1 MGEDLSIVLKAM
13 LDQYSLK
20 DIITQINNL
29 SGKTVI
35 KTDLLINDDSL
46 KKIDKSIDGL
56 GERVKKLNKITLFK
70 DSDDKVHRQIN
81 ELSDALGN
89 IEKRIY
95 TLNKEGNLEFS
106 SSVEIQNLEK
116 QKKEYEKIINLLE
129 RVDSAKNKVYE
140 NLDSQYG
147 FIDIKA
153 LEKVDDSLNNIN
165 LDTEN
170 LFTNYKQINSE
181 VSKYEKQLKLLENN
195 ANKQRQTI
203 DYAQTIQQV
212 KELEN
217 AEKELAKW
225 KEDFS
230 KKNISEAD
238 YEILKQE
245 TLAKIKSDAIRQQ
258 LEEQIRLNAELDKQ
272 DTLEREIALTK
283 QNLQNKLTDITV
295 KNDKYDVDELNRL
308 RESINNVTADTPK
321 AKLKLRELLSEV
333 TALGVEAKKSS
344 STTNSF
350 SDSLKRFLTFYSL
363 HDVIQTT
370 KRVVREL
377 VDTVYDL
384 AESLLEIQ
392 KVSDL
397 TGQSLDSFVQRAYKT
412 GDALSKTGK
421 SVIDATT
428 VFKRAG
434 YDLNESMDLAQS
446 ALIMQSVAENIRDV
460 ETAST
465 SLISVLK
472 GYGFETNKAT
482 HIVDAFNQV
491 SNTQATNFDT
501 LVKGASRISAVMKQ
515 QGNTFE
521 EMIGL
526 LTGAS
531 EVLGADSI
539 ERISTQLRT
548 LSLRLASMNEE
559 TGKFEPEI
567 ISSLNDEFERLAGI
581 SLVDENKQIKSTY
594 DIMND
599 MAKVM
604 PTLDKNTR
612 SYLMELASGKRG
624 METMEAILINWEN
637 VEKATNSAVNSYGS
651 SADEFQKYT
660 ESILGKTEKLKGAW
674 EELAITTLND
684 DTIAW
689 FLDTTTA
696 IIKLTT
702 ATGGLTPVVIG
713 LVSAFALLNAVKFK
727 NTAIDIIGVFAK
739 ITAEAK
745 ITTASIKATIVAL
758 NGLSLA
764 SKLFVGG
771 AIVATVMA
779 IGYGINYLSKESD
792 RAKEAVNT
800 LSLELKDLQSQEVTV
815 QDLSKQYVELRKLK
829 KEQGLN
835 NEEQQRFIDIQNQ
848 LRELLPKVNGAYNI
862 QGNFIIDEDESLTS
876 LNETYKKYITLK
888 REDLATAARENSKYT
903 IKNYQ
908 KEKEELEG
916 LIEYY
921 KLRNS
926 YLSGELDDKDR
937 GRYAKLFS
945 DYGGK
950 YGTLSDIENRIKDV
964 RAEVDNLFVDLS
976 KETADM
982 IKNSNAWDNLTDAGK
997 EALNNIFTEYDD
1009 TELLELNEKLAKNLS
1024 FADEYIKDTTVTD
1037 EFQKL
1042 RESLEKTS
1050 ITANKTS
1057 QEMTKLEE
1065 TIKSLSSTRSE
1076 IESLQKVLENLNT
1089 GNFTAE
1095 DMEQLLSISEEFLPY
1110 LNDEIALREKLEEV
1124 VSRSK
1129 DTYKQTYEYM
1139 VLLSSDS
1146 YNILSNRIEKYFND
1160 LGLAYKDDLKNYK
1173 DLESA
1178 KATISNNLIGQLAK
1192 KWGNYFSVGIGGIV
1206 QDDDLSGG
1214 KRTRVQNKDIVEAQ
1228 KLVDGFYKVFD
1239 DVQIDP
1245 IDIKFDTSSL
1255 KSSTDKAIS
1264 EIDRLKSALEATLQD
1279 YEFEISLL
1287 EFSGG
1292 EDSAQKQI
1300 AIYQQMQDEV
1310 HKLAQK
1316 YRAMGLS
1323 ENDDYIQQ
1331 LRTQWMD
1338 YAENISQLQS
1348 VAFDNSNK
1356 SIDRTLTQL
1365 DLQQQLFKDNSQEY
1379 LDIEQKKYDEI
1390 VKRENLLQ
1398 QEIAR
1403 LQAIGTNSAKEQ
1415 AESLIDTYYD
1425 TVSQRYSIIKN
1436 LQSSQISI
1444 YNEQIKEL
1452 EKQKSALEDIHKF
1465 TMQMIK
1471 DELNAKK
1478 KAIQEEIKGIEE
1490 VFNKRKQALRD
1501 EKDDRD
1507 YNKGLT
1513 EKSAVVADLE
1523 NQLALIKNDETAIA
1537 KRKQLE
1543 QELAKAKEDLTD
1555 YQYDHS
1561 IELSEKALDTE
1572 LEIQKSKLEEE
1583 ISELDDTLSNEVT
1596 MRELANKRIEK
1607 SGEKLKNQLIAHAKE
1622 YGTFTIEE
1630 VTNAWDI
1637 AGKAV
1642 DDFNLKQ
1649 LDLLDTLGLVAD
1661 KLKEVQADLKIVEGM
1676 NVGEYGSSKGLSNS
1690 TKLSAS
1696 ETKAKMMA
1704 NSAKW
1709 LGADAT
1715 TRDDLARDNQN
1726 LGNSMGWT
1734 YDPVEG
1740 RWYYDKQKKLPV
1752 YHEGGVVGGTSYATK
1767 STEELAKLL
1776 KGELVI
1782 TPPQADKVMDM
1793 ITNNNNNSESFAPE
1807 INIIIEGN
1815 ADESIVDLL
1824 KKESKNIAN
1833 MVAEEFSKSRANRG
1847 YKTKLKPI

>member
-56 GERVKKLNKITLFK
+56 GERFKKLNKITLFK
-70 DSDDKVHRQIN
+70 DSDDKVHKQIN

-95 TLNKEGNLEFS
+95 SLNKEGNLEFS

-140 NLDSQYG
+140 DLDSQYG
-147 FIDIKA
+147 FIDIKG
-153 LEKVDDSLNNIN
+153 LEKVDNSLNNIN

-181 VSKYEKQLKLLENN
+181 VTKYEKQLKLLENN

-212 KELEN
+212 KELED

-258 LEEQIRLNAELDKQ
+258 LEEQVRLNAELDKQ

-283 QNLQNKLTDITV
+283 QNLQNKLSDITV
-295 KNDKYDVDELNRL
+295 KNDKYSVDELNRL
-308 RESINNVTADTPK
+308 RDSINNVSADTPK
-321 AKLKLRELLSEV
+321 AKLKLKELSSEI
-333 TALGVEAKKSS
+333 TQFGVEAKKSS

-397 TGQSLDSFVQRAYKT
+397 TGSSLDSFVKQSYKI
-412 GDALSKTGK
+412 GDSLSKTGK

-428 VFKRAG
+428 IFKRAG
-434 YDLNESMDLAQS
+434 YDLNESTELAQS

-472 GYGFETNKAT
+472 GYGFETNKTT

-501 LVKGASRISAVMKQ
+501 LVEGSSRISAVMRQ
-515 QGNTFE
+515 QGNSFE

-526 LTGAS
+526 LTGAT
-531 EVLGADSI
+531 EVLGVDAI
-539 ERISTQLRT
+539 ERVSTQLRT

-624 METMEAILINWEN
+624 METMEAIMINWEN

-689 FLDTTTA
+689 FLDATTS

-745 ITTASIKATIVAL
+745 ITTASIKATVVAL

-779 IGYGINYLSKESD
+779 VGYGINYLSKESD

-835 NEEQQRFIDIQNQ
+835 NEEQQRFTDIQNQ

-876 LNETYKKYITLK
+876 LNETYKEYIALK

-926 YLSGELDDKDR
+926 YLSGELDDKDK

-950 YGTLSDIENRIKDV
+950 YGTLSDIENGIKDV

-997 EALNNIFTEYDD
+997 EALNRIFTEYDD
-1009 TELLELNEKLAKNLS
+1009 TELLELNEKLAKNLG
-1024 FADEYIKDTTVTD
+1024 FADNYIKDTTVT
-1037 EFQKL
+1037 EKFKKI
-1042 RESLEKTS
+1042 REELEKTS
-1050 ITANKTS
+1050 NTANKVS
-1057 QEMTKLEE
+1057 QEFTKLEE
-1065 TIKSLSSTRSE
+1065 TIKSLASTRSN
-1076 IESLQKVLENLNT
+1076 IESLTNVLNNLND
-1089 GNFTAE
+1089 GNFSAS
-1095 DMEQLLSISEEFLPY
+1095 DMEELLSISEEFLPY
-1110 LNDEIALREKLEEV
+1110 LNDEIALREKLNETITDYKE
-1124 VSRSK
+1124 
-1129 DTYKQTYEYM
+1129 TYKKEYYNIISTSEEYYNARIKGDTE
-1139 VLLSSDS
+1139 LHNTLSS
-1146 YNILSNRIEKYFND
+1146 NIEEFFNG
-1160 LGLAYKDDLKNYK
+1160 LGIAYKDDFDNYT
-1173 DLESA
+1173 DLENA
-1178 KATISNNLIGQLAK
+1178 KLKLTNNIVKQLAGE
-1192 KWGNYFSVGIGGIV
+1192 WFNYFDSFGNIINEKLDPRFGSGATASYASGLAESALKIKNAKDSLFKII
-1206 QDDDLSGG
+1206 DD
-1214 KRTRVQNKDIVEAQ
+1214 TVYE
-1228 KLVDGFYKVFD
+1228 
-1239 DVQIDP
+1239 P
-1245 IDIKFDTSSL
+1245 IDINFDSKSAKGKDKYVEAFQKQYDELRYLRDKDLISAQQYYDGL
-1255 KSSTDKAIS
+1255 KSLNDKYFAGNSKYIDQFRQYDLELYNLQKELAEKHIENVVKS
-1264 EIDRLKSALEATLQD
+1264 YEKANKEIER
-1279 YEFEISLL
+1279 
-1287 EFSGG
+1287 
-1292 EDSAQKQI
+1292 
-1300 AIYQQMQDEV
+1300 
-1310 HKLAQK
+1310 
-1316 YRAMGLS
+1316 
-1323 ENDDYIQQ
+1323 
-1331 LRTQWMD
+1331 
-1338 YAENISQLQS
+1338 
-1348 VAFDNSNK
+1348 
-1356 SIDRTLTQL
+1356 SITQL
-1365 DLQQQLFKDNSQEY
+1365 DLQQQLVNDNSQEY
-1379 LDIEQKKYDEI
+1379 IDIERKKYSEI
-1390 VKRENLLQ
+1390 VKLETELQ
-1398 QEIAR
+1398 RTIAE
-1403 LQAIGTNSAKEQ
+1403 LQSIGTEQAREQ

-1425 TVSQRYSIIKN
+1425 TVQQRNSIIAN
-1436 LQSSQISI
+1436 LQSSQISLF
-1444 YNEQIKEL
+1444 ESQISDL
-1452 EKQKSALEDIHKF
+1452 ERQKSALEDLHNF

-1478 KAIQEEIKGIEE
+1478 KSYQEDLKGIEA
-1490 VFNKRKQALRD
+1490 VFNAKKKALRD
-1501 EKDDRD
+1501 EQDTRN

-1513 EKSAVVADLE
+1513 EKSSVVADLE

-1543 QELAKAKEDLTD
+1543 QDLAKAKEDLAN

-1561 IELSEKALDTE
+1561 IDLAEKALDEE

-1583 ISELDDTLSNEVT
+1583 IEELDDTLSNEVT

-1607 SGEKLKNQLIAHAKE
+1607 SGEKLKNQLIKHAKE

-1630 VTNAWDI
+1630 VTNAWDV
-1637 AGKAV
+1637 AGEAV
-1642 DDFNLKQ
+1642 ENFDSKQQGLLATLKEISQELINTQKNLKEIE
-1649 LDLLDTLGLVAD
+1649 
-1661 KLKEVQADLKIVEGM
+1661 KLST
-1676 NVGEYGSSKGLSNS
+1676 GEYGAKIGAGTGTINREQSI
-1690 TKLSAS
+1690 
-1696 ETKAKMMA
+1696 AKMQA
-1704 NSAKW
+1704 NSEQWNQADPQKKQELAEENQK
-1709 LGADAT
+1709 LGKA
-1715 TRDDLARDNQN
+1715 
-1726 LGNSMGWT
+1726 LGLT
-1734 YDPVEG
+1734 YDESSG
-1740 RWYYDKQKKLPV
+1740 IWYYDKQKKLRV

-1793 ITNNNNNSESFAPE
+1793 ITNNSNSEISISIP
-1807 INIIIEGN
+1807 IVIEGN
-1815 ADESIVDLL
+1815 ADSETVKALEKQMNKLADTVIDKL
-1824 KKESKNIAN
+1824 KTA
-1833 MVAEEFSKSRANRG
+1833 RANSG
-1847 YKTKLKPI
+1847 FKNKPKFV